1 MQQFFVQ
8 LYDGVRDAWG
18 RLGRSARINI
28 AVVGAAAVAALIL
41 LVVYNTRPQYE
52 TLYNGLS
59 AEDSRAIRTYLDDEG
74 VRYRVKHDGAE
85 IEVTNRDRG
94 RVMLALKDQGLPKTF
109 GRVPGFELF
118 DAQDLMTNRY
128 LQDVNYMR
136 ALQGELQNTLNALE
150 FVDNSFVMIR
160 EAEEAYFT
168 DYQKPSTASV
178 TLDLNRK
185 PSAKEVEAVL
195 SIISSFGGAELDRGN
210 ITLTATSGEPLY
222 LPPTD
227 EFVALAG
234 SLHAHKLEV
243 EREREAQLTEFFRKA
258 DVRAVFRVAAK
269 VDRRRVS
276 ERSITSADGAVVSS
290 SKLNTNIASN
300 EAPPEGPAGLTENL
314 PEDAQL
320 AEGYRHQETTTETI
334 ENFEPSI
341 TETNTST
348 EPGDIESY
356 SVAAFI
362 SGGMEPELDAEGN
375 PTGNE
380 VYRPLT
386 DEDIDRFKNMIAAGV
401 APDVVIDDIVIADL
415 PTPAQMPAAAS
426 PSLLTVEGFGAAAG
440 RNGWLIVQ
448 LILLV
453 VGFWMIRRLALR
465 AIVPPQEELEE
476 GGEEDLAQERVDI
489 QREIIDRIERA
500 AREQPDMVAAVL
512 RSWITETREE
522 R

>member
-1 MQQFFVQ
+1 MQQFFRQ
-8 LYDGVRDAWG
+8 MYDGVRDAWG
-18 RLGRSARINI
+18 RLGGAARINI
-28 AVVGAAAVAALIL
+28 AVVAAAVAATLIL

-59 AEDSRAIRTYLDDEG
+59 AEDSRAIRTYLDEEG
-74 VRYRVKHDGAE
+74 IRYQVKYDGAE
-85 IEVTNRDRG
+85 IEVANRERG
-94 RVMLALKDQGLPKTF
+94 RVMLALKDQGLPKSH

-118 DAQDLMTNRY
+118 DTQDLMTNRY

-150 FVDNSFVMIR
+150 FVNNSFVMIR
-160 EAEEAYFT
+160 EAEESYFT
-168 DYQKPSTASV
+168 DYQKPSTASIV
-178 TLDLNRK
+178 LDTNRR
-185 PSAKEVEAVL
+185 PSAKEIEGVL
-195 SIISSFGGAELDRGN
+195 SIVASFGGAELDRGN
-210 ITLTATSGEPLY
+210 ITLTSTSGEPLY

-243 EREREAQLTEFFRKA
+243 EREREAQLKSFFSEA
-258 DVRAVFRVAAK
+258 GVRAVFRVAAK

-276 ERSITSADGAVVSS
+276 ERSIQSEDGAVISS

-300 EAPPEGPAGLTENL
+300 EAPPEGPAGLTQNL

-320 AEGYRHQETTTETI
+320 ANGYRHQETTTETI

-341 TETNTST
+341 TETTSSM

-386 DEDIDRFKNMIAAGV
+386 DEQIDQYKNMIASGID
-401 APDVVIDDIVIADL
+401 PGVVIDDVFIADL
-415 PTPAQMPAAAS
+415 PTAAQMPAAAA
-426 PSLLTVEGFGAAAG
+426 PGLFTVEGFGAAAG
-440 RNGWLIVQ
+440 ENAWLIVQ

-453 VGFWMIRRLALR
+453 VGFWMIRRLLLR
-465 AIVPPQEELEE
+465 LVVPPQEELEV
-476 GGEEDLAQERVDI
+476 GGEEDLTQERVDI

-500 AREQPDMVAAVL
+500 AREQPESVAAVL